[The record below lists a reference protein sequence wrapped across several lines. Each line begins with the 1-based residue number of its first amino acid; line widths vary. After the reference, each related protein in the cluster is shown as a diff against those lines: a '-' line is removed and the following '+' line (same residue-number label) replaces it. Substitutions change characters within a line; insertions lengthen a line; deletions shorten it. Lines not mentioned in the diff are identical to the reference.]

1 MKTLLCCLSL
11 LCLPALAEAEAWY
24 QVEVIIFDRLT
35 PDAGGE
41 QWRDTPFI
49 LPDDPVNPR
58 AVEALAEVPA
68 EAPVEVPAEAPVEVP
83 AEAPAETMQPAPYRL
98 LPPARH
104 RLGGIYNVLRREAEY
119 QPLLHLSWQQPAAT
133 GGQARHVRLR
143 HPAPDGATAPATE
156 EPMFIEQLIRPAPEI
171 DGAIRI
177 RAGFY
182 LHADIDLSRFRV
194 IPPANTIPPAPPVYE
209 TAGPEATQKT
219 RLELKE
225 TRRIKLN
232 EIHYFDH
239 PMYGVILQVSRL
251 NPAAE

>member
-11 LCLPALAEAEAWY
+11 LCLPALAEDQAWY

-49 LPDDPVNPR
+49 LPDDPVDPQ
-58 AVEALAEVPA
+58 AAEALAET
-68 EAPVEVPAEAPVEVP
+68 PVEA
-83 AEAPAETMQPAPYRL
+83 MQPAPYRL

-104 RLGGIYNVLRREAEY
+104 RLGGIHDFFRRTAEY
-119 QPLLHLSWQQPAAT
+119 QPLLHLSWQQPAAM
-133 GGQARHVRLR
+133 GRRARHVRLR
-143 HPAPDGATAPATE
+143 HPAPDSRTAPATTE
-156 EPMFIEQLIRPAPEI
+156 EPMFIEQLIRPQPEI

-177 RAGFY
+177 RGGFY

-194 IPPANTIPPAPPVYE
+194 IPPANKIPPAPPVYE
-209 TAGPEATQKT
+209 AAGPEATQKT

-251 NPAAE
+251 NPTAE

>member
-49 LPDDPVNPR
+49 LPDDPVDPQ
-58 AVEALAEVPA
+58 AAEALAGTM
-68 EAPVEVPAEAPVEVP
+68 APV
-83 AEAPAETMQPAPYRL
+83 PYRL

-104 RLGGIYNVLRREAEY
+104 RLGGIYNVFRRMAEY
-119 QPLLHLSWQQPAAT
+119 RPLLHLSWQQPAAT
-133 GGQARHVRLR
+133 GRQARHVRLR
-143 HPAPDGATAPATE
+143 HPAPADTTAPATE
-156 EPMFIEQLIRPAPEI
+156 EPMFIEQLLRPRPEI

-177 RAGFY
+177 RGGFY

-194 IPPANTIPPAPPVYE
+194 IPPANKIPPAPPVYE
-209 TAGPEATQKT
+209 AAGPEATQKT

>member
-11 LCLPALAEAEAWY
+11 LCLPALAETEAQTWY

-49 LPDDPVNPR
+49 LPDDPVEPR

-68 EAPVEVPAEAPVEVP
+68 EAPAEAL
-83 AEAPAETMQPAPYRL
+83 QPAPYRL

-104 RLGGIYNVLRREAEY
+104 RLGGIYDFFRRTAEY

-143 HPAPDGATAPATE
+143 HPAPDSATAPATA
-156 EPMFIEQLIRPAPEI
+156 EPMFIEQLIRPQPEI

-177 RAGFY
+177 RGGFY

-194 IPPANTIPPAPPVYE
+194 IPPANKIPPAPPVDE
-209 TAGPEATQKT
+209 SAGPEATQKT

-239 PMYGVILQVSRL
+239 PMYGVILEVSRL

>member
-11 LCLPALAEAEAWY
+11 LCLPALAEARAWY
-24 QVEVIIFDRLT
+24 QVEVIIFDRLA

-49 LPDDPVNPR
+49 LPEDPVDPR
-58 AVEALAEVPA
+58 AVEAPA
-68 EAPVEVPAEAPVEVP
+68 EAL
-83 AEAPAETMQPAPYRL
+83 QPTPYRL

-133 GGQARHVRLR
+133 GRRARHVRLR
-143 HPAPDGATAPATE
+143 HPAPADATAPATA
-156 EPMFIEQLIRPAPEI
+156 EPMFIEQLIRPKPEI

-177 RAGFY
+177 RGGFY

-194 IPPANTIPPAPPVYE
+194 SPSANKIPPAPPVDE

-251 NPAAE
+251 NPEAE

>member
-11 LCLPALAEAEAWY
+11 LCLPALAETEAQY

-49 LPDDPVNPR
+49 LPDDPVDPQ
-58 AVEALAEVPA
+58 AAETLA
-68 EAPVEVPAEAPVEVP
+68 EAPVEALP
-83 AEAPAETMQPAPYRL
+83 PAPYRL

-104 RLGGIYNVLRREAEY
+104 RLGGIYDFFRRTAQY

-133 GGQARHVRLR
+133 GRQARHVRLR
-143 HPAPDGATAPATE
+143 HPAPADATAPATE
-156 EPMFIEQLIRPAPEI
+156 EPMFIEQLIRPKPEI

-177 RAGFY
+177 RGGFY

-194 IPPANTIPPAPPVYE
+194 IPPANKIPPAPPVYAA
-209 TAGPEATQKT
+209 AGPEATQKT

-239 PMYGVILQVSRL
+239 PMYGVILEVSRL
-251 NPAAE
+251 NPEAE

>member
-11 LCLPALAEAEAWY
+11 LCLPVLAEAEAWY

-49 LPDDPVNPR
+49 LPDDPVDPR
-58 AVEALAEVPA
+58 AA
-68 EAPVEVPAEAPVEVP
+68 EAPTEAL
-83 AEAPAETMQPAPYRL
+83 QPAPYRL

-104 RLGGIYNVLRREAEY
+104 RLGGIHDFFRRTAEY

-133 GGQARHVRLR
+133 GRQARHVRLR
-143 HPAPDGATAPATE
+143 HPAPDSATAPATA
-156 EPMFIEQLIRPAPEI
+156 EPMFIEQLIRPRPEI

-177 RAGFY
+177 RGGFY

-194 IPPANTIPPAPPVYE
+194 IPPANKIPPATPVDE
-209 TAGPEATQKT
+209 AAGPEATQKT

-251 NPAAE
+251 NPEAE

>member
-1 MKTLLCCLSL
+1 MKILFCCLSL
-11 LCLPALAEAEAWY
+11 LCLPALAEAQAWY

-49 LPDDPVNPR
+49 LPEDPVDPR
-58 AVEALAEVPA
+58 A
-68 EAPVEVPAEAPVEVP
+68 VEVPAEAL
-83 AEAPAETMQPAPYRL
+83 QPAPYRL

-104 RLGGIYNVLRREAEY
+104 RLGGIHDFFRRTAQY

-143 HPAPDGATAPATE
+143 HPAPDGATAPATA
-156 EPMFIEQLIRPAPEI
+156 EPMFIEQLIRPRPEI

-177 RAGFY
+177 RSGFY

-194 IPPANTIPPAPPVYE
+194 IPPANKIPPAPPVDE
-209 TAGPEATQKT
+209 AAGPEATQKT

-251 NPAAE
+251 NPEAE

>member
-11 LCLPALAEAEAWY
+11 LCLPALAETEAWY

-49 LPDDPVNPR
+49 LPDDPVDPQ
-58 AVEALAEVPA
+58 AAETPVEAL
-68 EAPVEVPAEAPVEVP
+68 
-83 AEAPAETMQPAPYRL
+83 QPAPYSL

-104 RLGGIYNVLRREAEY
+104 RLGGIHDFFRRTAEY
-119 QPLLHLSWQQPAAT
+119 QPLLHLSWQQPAET
-133 GGQARHVRLR
+133 GHQARHVRLR
-143 HPAPDGATAPATE
+143 QPAPDSRTAPATE

-177 RAGFY
+177 RGGFY

-194 IPPANTIPPAPPVYE
+194 IPPANKIPPAPPVYE
-209 TAGPEATQKT
+209 AAEPEAMQKT

>member
-11 LCLPALAEAEAWY
+11 LCLPALAEAQAWY

-49 LPDDPVNPR
+49 LPDDPVDPR
-58 AVEALAEVPA
+58 AAEVPA
-68 EAPVEVPAEAPVEVP
+68 EAL
-83 AEAPAETMQPAPYRL
+83 QPAPYRL
-98 LPPARH
+98 LPPAHH
-104 RLGGIYNVLRREAEY
+104 RLGGIHDFFRRMAQY

-133 GGQARHVRLR
+133 GRQARHVRLR
-143 HPAPDGATAPATE
+143 HPAPDSATAPATA
-156 EPMFIEQLIRPAPEI
+156 EPMFIEQLIRPRPEI

-177 RAGFY
+177 RGGFY

-194 IPPANTIPPAPPVYE
+194 IPPANKIPPAPVDE

>member
-1 MKTLLCCLSL
+1 MKTLLCGLSL
-11 LCLPALAEAEAWY
+11 LCLPALAEAQAWY

-49 LPDDPVNPR
+49 LPEDPVNPQ
-58 AVEALAEVPA
+58 AVEAPT
-68 EAPVEVPAEAPVEVP
+68 
-83 AEAPAETMQPAPYRL
+83 ETMTPAPYRL

-104 RLGGIYNVLRREAEY
+104 RLGGIYNVFRREAEY
-119 QPLLHLSWQQPAAT
+119 RPLLHLSWQQPAT
-133 GGQARHVRLR
+133 GGRARHVRLR

-156 EPMFIEQLIRPAPEI
+156 EPMFIEQLIRPRPEI

-177 RAGFY
+177 RGGFY
-182 LHADIDLSRFRV
+182 LHADVDLSRFRV
-194 IPPANTIPPAPPVYE
+194 IPPANKIPPAPPVYE

>member
-11 LCLPALAEAEAWY
+11 LCLPALVEAEAEAWY

-49 LPDDPVNPR
+49 LPDDPVDPR
-58 AVEALAEVPA
+58 VV
-68 EAPVEVPAEAPVEVP
+68 
-83 AEAPAETMQPAPYRL
+83 EAPAEALQPAPYSL

-133 GGQARHVRLR
+133 GRQARHVRLR
-143 HPAPDGATAPATE
+143 HPAPADPAATATA
-156 EPMFIEQLIRPAPEI
+156 EPMFIEQLIRPRPEI
-171 DGAIRI
+171 DGVIRI

-194 IPPANTIPPAPPVYE
+194 IPPANKILPAPPVDE
-209 TAGPEATQKT
+209 AAGPEAIQKT

>member
-11 LCLPALAEAEAWY
+11 LCLPALALAETETEAQTRY

-49 LPDDPVNPR
+49 LPDDPVDPQ
-58 AVEALAEVPA
+58 AAEALAEVP
-68 EAPVEVPAEAPVEVP
+68 V
-83 AEAPAETMQPAPYRL
+83 EAPAEALPPAPYRL

-104 RLGGIYNVLRREAEY
+104 RLGGIYDFFRRTAEY

-133 GGQARHVRLR
+133 EGQARHVRLR
-143 HPAPDGATAPATE
+143 HPAPDSATAPATE
-156 EPMFIEQLIRPAPEI
+156 EPMFIEQLIRPKPEI

-177 RAGFY
+177 RGGFY

-194 IPPANTIPPAPPVYE
+194 IPPANKIPPAPPVYAA
-209 TAGPEATQKT
+209 AGPEATQKT

-239 PMYGVILQVSRL
+239 PMYGVILEVSRL
-251 NPAAE
+251 NPEAE

>member
-49 LPDDPVNPR
+49 LPADPVDPQ
-58 AVEALAEVPA
+58 AAEALAEA
-68 EAPVEVPAEAPVEVP
+68 P
-83 AEAPAETMQPAPYRL
+83 AEAPAEALQPAPYRL

-104 RLGGIYNVLRREAEY
+104 RLGGIHNVLRREAEY

-133 GGQARHVRLR
+133 GRQARHVRLR
-143 HPAPDGATAPATE
+143 HPAPDSATAPATE
-156 EPMFIEQLIRPAPEI
+156 EPMFIEQLIRPRPEI

-177 RAGFY
+177 RGGFY

-194 IPPANTIPPAPPVYE
+194 IPPAPPVYE
-209 TAGPEATQKT
+209 AAGPEGRQKT

-251 NPAAE
+251 NPEAE

>member
-49 LPDDPVNPR
+49 LPDDPVDPR
-58 AVEALAEVPA
+58 AAEALAGTM
-68 EAPVEVPAEAPVEVP
+68 APV
-83 AEAPAETMQPAPYRL
+83 PYRL

-104 RLGGIYNVLRREAEY
+104 RLGGIYNVFRRMAEY
-119 QPLLHLSWQQPAAT
+119 RPLLHLSWQQPAAT
-133 GGQARHVRLR
+133 GRQARHVRLR
-143 HPAPDGATAPATE
+143 HPAPDDTTASATE
-156 EPMFIEQLIRPAPEI
+156 EPMFIEQLLRPRPEI

-177 RAGFY
+177 RGGFY

-194 IPPANTIPPAPPVYE
+194 IPPANKIAPAPPVYE
-209 TAGPEATQKT
+209 AAGPEAAQKT

>member
-24 QVEVIIFDRLT
+24 QVEVIIFDRLA

-49 LPDDPVNPR
+49 LPDDPVDPR
-58 AVEALAEVPA
+58 AA
-68 EAPVEVPAEAPVEVP
+68 EAPTEAL
-83 AEAPAETMQPAPYRL
+83 QPAPYHL

-104 RLGGIYNVLRREAEY
+104 RLGGIYNVLRRTAEY

-133 GGQARHVRLR
+133 GRQARHVRLR
-143 HPAPDGATAPATE
+143 HPAPDSATAPAPA
-156 EPMFIEQLIRPAPEI
+156 EPMFIEQLIRPQPEI

-177 RAGFY
+177 RGGFY

-194 IPPANTIPPAPPVYE
+194 IPPANKIPPAPPIDE
-209 TAGPEATQKT
+209 AAGPEATQKT

-251 NPAAE
+251 NPEAE

>member
-49 LPDDPVNPR
+49 LPDDPVDPR
-58 AVEALAEVPA
+58 AVEALAETSV
-68 EAPVEVPAEAPVEVP
+68 
-83 AEAPAETMQPAPYRL
+83 EAPAEALQPVPYRL

-104 RLGGIYNVLRREAEY
+104 RLGGIHDFFRRTAQY

-133 GGQARHVRLR
+133 GRQARHVRLR
-143 HPAPDGATAPATE
+143 HPAPDSATATATA
-156 EPMFIEQLIRPAPEI
+156 EPMFIEQLIRPRPEI

-177 RAGFY
+177 RGGFY

-194 IPPANTIPPAPPVYE
+194 IPPANKIPPAPPVDE
-209 TAGPEATQKT
+209 AAGPEATQKT

-251 NPAAE
+251 NPVAE

>member
-11 LCLPALAEAEAWY
+11 LCLPVLAEAQAWY

-49 LPDDPVNPR
+49 LPDDPVDPR
-58 AVEALAEVPA
+58 AG
-68 EAPVEVPAEAPVEVP
+68 
-83 AEAPAETMQPAPYRL
+83 EAPAGTMAPAPYRL

-104 RLGGIYNVLRREAEY
+104 RLGGIYNVLRSAAEY
-119 QPLLHLSWQQPAAT
+119 RPLLHLSWQQPAAT
-133 GGQARHVRLR
+133 GRRARHVRLR
-143 HPAPDGATAPATE
+143 HPAPAGATAPATE
-156 EPMFIEQLIRPAPEI
+156 EPMFVEQLIRPRPEI

-177 RAGFY
+177 RGGFY

-194 IPPANTIPPAPPVYE
+194 IPPANTIPPAAPVYE

-225 TRRIKLN
+225 TRKIKLN

>member
-49 LPDDPVNPR
+49 LPDDPVDPR
-58 AVEALAEVPA
+58 AAEAL
-68 EAPVEVPAEAPVEVP
+68 
-83 AEAPAETMQPAPYRL
+83 QPAPYRL
-98 LPPARH
+98 LPPPRH

-143 HPAPDGATAPATE
+143 HPAPDSAAAPATE
-156 EPMFIEQLIRPAPEI
+156 EPMFIEQLIRPRPEI

-177 RAGFY
+177 RGGFY

-194 IPPANTIPPAPPVYE
+194 IPPANKIPPAPPVYE
-209 TAGPEATQKT
+209 AAGPEATQKT

-251 NPAAE
+251 NPEAE

>member
-11 LCLPALAEAEAWY
+11 LCLPALAEAQAWY
-24 QVEVIIFDRLT
+24 QIEVIIFDRLT

-49 LPDDPVNPR
+49 LPEDPVDPR
-58 AVEALAEVPA
+58 AVEAPA
-68 EAPVEVPAEAPVEVP
+68 EAL
-83 AEAPAETMQPAPYRL
+83 QPTPYRL

-104 RLGGIYNVLRREAEY
+104 RLGGIHDFFRRMAEY

-133 GGQARHVRLR
+133 GRQARHVRLR
-143 HPAPDGATAPATE
+143 HPAPADATAPATA
-156 EPMFIEQLIRPAPEI
+156 EPMFIEQLIRSRPEI

-177 RAGFY
+177 RGGFY

-194 IPPANTIPPAPPVYE
+194 IPPANKILPVPPVDE
-209 TAGPEATQKT
+209 AAGPEATQKT

-251 NPAAE
+251 NPEAE